1 MYNSQQNVYGL
12 GATQIV
18 VGLSAIVRVI
28 GGSAYQIASSI
39 KILSGSGTL
48 WIAPAPGVSL
58 TGAAAG
64 SLIVNGYPLAASEV
78 FNIGGPATFY
88 LAASGATMTAA
99 VVNGYSAGFSLV

>member
-1 MYNSQQNVYGL
+1 MYNSQQQVYGL
-12 GATQIV
+12 GATQINI
-18 VGLSAIVRVI
+18 GLSAITRVLP
-28 GGSAYQIASSI
+28 GAYQIATTI
-39 KILSGSGTL
+39 KILAGSGTL

-64 SLIVNGYPLAASEV
+64 SLITNGYPLAAAEV

-99 VVNGYSAGFSLV
+99 IVYGYTSGFSLI